1 MTNRKLYRSISLI
14 GIVFFL
20 SVAATGVWMQGKAIF
35 GEKEAE
41 HEALAALISPQSLA
55 KPRAIDAAA
64 LERARAV
71 VLAWFGDRP
80 VASIDWRIKTPV
92 PAYVF
97 PLDGAQPIRVT
108 VDAKTADVIKS
119 ESDEEDWVMRLHT
132 GEILGYGGKF
142 VGLAWGLALIAI
154 SVTGIIVYF
163 QMLSKRRGAAAQVR
177 GWRRH
182 FW

>member
-20 SVAATGVWMQGKAIF
+20 SVTATGVWMQGKAIF

-64 LERARAV
+64 LERARSV